1 MLGQPHDLNHRLL
14 RLRSFMG
21 VVGNSR
27 RPKCCHC
34 CKCASQAAMAAG
46 QDGGGLGLPH
56 AFETAESEKAPISS
70 QSDT

>member
-1 MLGQPHDLNHRLL
+1 
-14 RLRSFMG
+14 
-21 VVGNSR
+21 
-27 RPKCCHC
+27 
-34 CKCASQAAMAAG
+34 MAAG